1 MALAIKGRSNI
12 YWQSKSPDRNLTYK
26 TREIEIGKKKDY
38 YRMELADIVS
48 NNDDLWEIAKEQA
61 RKKKWRALPRS
72 RFKELPTKTL
82 YGPKKT
88 TLLFYHIESKLN
100 EHRNHNDELDNALDG
115 VYDARNEL
123 FELDQYLV
131 PYLLKLKGL
140 NLSDKYP
147 ELLQQGNM
155 ALMEAAHKFDYKFGF
170 KFDTYAVSY
179 FDRYIKRAL
188 LANSN
193 SVIHIPEC
201 VDHKLLSIVSQLD
214 NSNVDREMLIK
225 EIAND
230 FHLTVDKVNEY
241 LKLTAIKKTVSLSK
255 HIYHENGD
263 GESKILENVI
273 ADKHS
278 TDFEQEIMREDIM
291 DKIKRQ
297 LATRLNERDY
307 DVMVMRMENY
317 TLKEIGEKYGLT
329 RERIRQIENEGKQY
343 LRMKFT

>member
-12 YWQSKSPDRNLTYK
+12 YWQIRSPDRNLTYK

-48 NNDDLWEIAKEQA
+48 NNDHLWEIAKEQA

-82 YGPKKT
+82 YGPKKI

-100 EHRNHNDELDNALDG
+100 EHRDHNDELDNALDG

-131 PYLLKLKGL
+131 PYLLKLRGL

-147 ELLQQGNM
+147 ELLEQGNM

-188 LANSN
+188 ITYSN
-193 SVIHIPEC
+193 SVIHIPIGI
-201 VDHKLLSIVSQLD
+201 DHKLFSIASKLD
-214 NSNVDREMLIK
+214 NNSNVDRDVLIK
-225 EIAND
+225 EIANELN
-230 FHLTVDKVNEY
+230 LTVDKVNEY

-263 GESKILENVI
+263 DESKTLEDVI

-278 TDFEQEIMREDIM
+278 TDFEQEIIRENIM

-297 LATRLNERDY
+297 LAARLNERDY
-307 DVMVMRMENY
+307 DIMVMRMENY

-329 RERIRQIENEGKQY
+329 RERVRQIYNEIDRFIT
-343 LRMKFT
+343 RM